1 MPHRTMTKIYNL
13 MSHMYMYLSM
23 MFSKIDNAPLSS
35 ALSFNF
41 QKEHVEIN
49 LILMFGKVIIR

>member
-1 MPHRTMTKIYNL
+1 
-13 MSHMYMYLSM
+13 M

-35 ALSFNF
+35 TLSFNF